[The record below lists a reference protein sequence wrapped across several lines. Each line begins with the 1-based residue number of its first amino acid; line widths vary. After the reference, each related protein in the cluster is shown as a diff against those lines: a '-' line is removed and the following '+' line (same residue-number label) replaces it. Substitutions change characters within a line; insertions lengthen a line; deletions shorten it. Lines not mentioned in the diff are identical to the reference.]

1 MYNSQ
6 LFPANN
12 GEAKTQLALNESSEL
27 VAEENLPKQD
37 DGTTLN
43 NTMIALEV
51 SYTDPT
57 VNKTLSGVIDKVHKQ
72 ALHNKF
78 KKLEK
83 SYCTCEEYSESD
95 KKLYKIRYIDITTI
109 DGMQPQELAAV
120 YGLAPKTQRFKSRR
134 TD

>member
-1 MYNSQ
+1 MEIIKKLQDKQIFKENSLVESVITKDWMGSPVQ
-6 LFPANN
+6 L
-12 GEAKTQLALNESSEL
+12 KSILI
-27 VAEENLPKQD
+27 V
-37 DGTTLN
+37 
-43 NTMIALEV
+43 
-51 SYTDPT
+51 
-57 VNKTLSGVIDKVHKQ
+57 
-72 ALHNKF
+72 

-83 SYCTCEEYSESD
+83 NYCTCEEYRESD